1 MAART
6 LCWLVLFTML
16 GAAALRLQNV
26 LSPGSTDALYHEQAV
41 YQQLRGLIHERYVT
55 EVKEPEERKLF
66 YGAMDGMANSL
77 DAHSRFFP
85 PDDYSSFKTDT
96 TGELEGVGIEIDY
109 SEARGLYVVTP
120 IQDTPAWRSGILP
133 GDQILKIDGRSTK
146 DLKHDEAMRLVR
158 GKPGTSVTLTVL
170 HEGEKEPVDIALTRA
185 VIEIKSVQVAEL
197 LGTEWVPEGGPRIG
211 YVEVIKFQQ
220 RTAQDL
226 DAALKRL
233 EADGMEALILD
244 LRQNRGGLLK
254 SAEEVADLFLKDGP
268 VVSVVTREKK
278 EQVRTASGEGT
289 HPDYPLAVLIDA
301 QSASASEIVAGAL
314 KDRKRAVLVG
324 DKTYGKFSVQE
335 VIPVQLGKWGE
346 AALKLTIAK
355 YKTPCGA
362 CIDGQGIEPDHLV
375 PSSVEQQRALNMD
388 RRRRHLRDNNP
399 RGGTPIKL
407 PQDDKQEPF
416 VDAQLKKAVEVLLDQ
431 LKKN

>member
-1 MAART
+1 MTART
-6 LCWLVLFTML
+6 LCWLVLFTIL

-26 LSPGSTDALYHEQAV
+26 IAPGSTDALYHEQAV

-55 EVKEPEERKLF
+55 EVQESEERKLF
-66 YGAMDGMANSL
+66 FGAMDGMANSL
-77 DAHSRFFP
+77 DAHSRFFA

-109 SEARGLYVVTP
+109 TEARGLYVVTP
-120 IQDTPAWRSGILP
+120 IQDAPAWRSGILP
-133 GDQILKIDGRSTK
+133 GDRIIKIDGRATK
-146 DLKHDEAMRLVR
+146 ELKHEEAMRMVR
-158 GKPGTSVTLTVL
+158 GKPGTSVVLTVL
-170 HEGEKEPVDIALTRA
+170 HEGDKDPVDITLTRA
-185 VIEIKSVQVAEL
+185 VVEIKSVQVAEL
-197 LGTEWVPEGGPRIG
+197 LGKEWVPEGGPRIG

-226 DAALKRL
+226 DAALKKL
-233 EADGMEALILD
+233 EADGMQALILD
-244 LRQNRGGLLK
+244 LRLNNGGLLR
-254 SAEEVADLFLKDGP
+254 SAQEVGDLFLKDGP
-268 VVSVVTREKK
+268 IVTVITREKK
-278 EQVRTASGEGT
+278 EQVYNAGEEGT
-289 HPDYPLAVLIDA
+289 HPECPLVVLIDS

-324 DKTYGKFSVQE
+324 DKSYGKFSVQE

-355 YKTPCGA
+355 YKTPLGA
-362 CIDGQGIEPDHLV
+362 CLDGQGIEPDHLV
-375 PSSVEQQRALNMD
+375 PFSAEQQRGLKLE

-416 VDAQLKKAVEVLLDQ
+416 VDKQLKKAVEVLLGQ
-431 LKKN
+431 LPKN